1 MPDSHPPKTPRL
13 YWLFTLL
20 CACLL
25 ILSSLFMLTSL
36 YTQRAQL
43 GQSIGHDS
51 FSLLPKGHRGLSDA
65 DEALIQTALTKQ
77 SESANRQVI
86 FLISS
91 DHPEAT
97 HAAKTAFEAQLN
109 ANARQLLSLSPI
121 QNNYAQSLLD
131 YYAGHTLQLATPQQ
145 LNKLQHYSDTQWV
158 EEVQKNASRPI
169 SVGPSLAQDP
179 LGNVQDWLLTQAGK
193 SGIYQSTN
201 GDWQV
206 DYAGK
211 TFAVL
216 FYQTTEDAF
225 ALNTD
230 ASLTQLL
237 DQVKT
242 QTLQQYPHTL
252 IHMAGIPLHVAA
264 ATEQANR
271 EVSWFGT
278 ISTVAVILLL
288 TLAYYSARAVF
299 AVTFSLLYGMLLAF
313 FVTRWAFGQVHILT
327 LVFGTSLIG
336 VAEDYGF
343 HFLAARQNHPEQPVS
358 ALKRHIAP
366 GMFLAFATTAL
377 AYVFLGFPPFPALR
391 QLAVFSVAG
400 LLGSLLVVWFLFPYA
415 FAKMPPPTPLNRLF
429 AAWWRGFVAFSP
441 KISRQAQYVL
451 WTTFSVIVLLGWG
464 QVRFQDDLRQL
475 QNSPNW
481 LMTEQR
487 LVGQALNEANSQ
499 FFLVTGDSAQSVL
512 THEEDLR
519 VKLDEQFVAHPQLQ
533 VRYRAVSEWLPS
545 IQRQQQI
552 EQASLKAIPVLQTQL
567 GLDVDLSTNAGQY
580 IEPQAW
586 LSQPF
591 APLLQRQWLGQQP
604 DGRWATLLSLTG
616 QTNTHE
622 LSVLHKATAG
632 LPHVIWVDN
641 VTHYGQLLAKYR
653 NIILLILTLSYVA
666 TLAILWPRYRSNAA
680 LLLVPPLVGTLLSL
694 SALGWL
700 GIPIQ
705 LFTVLPLLLILG
717 MGIDYGIFLLEHVE
731 EQERMWMVTC
741 LSTISTILSLGMLGF
756 SSTPALHILGLT
768 LALGITM
775 TWLTS
780 AWVGKYLS
788 RHLRTHN

>member
-1 MPDSHPPKTPRL
+1 MPDSHSIKTRRL
-13 YWLFTLL
+13 HPFFTLL

-25 ILSSLFMLTSL
+25 ILSTLFMLASL
-36 YTQRAQL
+36 YMQRTQL

-65 DEALIQTALTKQ
+65 DEALVQTALAKQ

-91 DHPEAT
+91 DSPEST
-97 HAAKTAFEAQLN
+97 HAAKTTFETQLN
-109 ANARQLLSLSPI
+109 ASAHSLLSPSPI
-121 QNNYAQSLLD
+121 QSNYAQSLLD
-131 YYAGHTLQLATPQQ
+131 YYAKHTLQLATPNQ
-145 LNKLQHYSDTQWV
+145 LNKLAHYSDAQWV

-193 SGIYQSTN
+193 SGIYQGAN

-206 DYAGK
+206 DYEGK

-216 FYQTTEDAF
+216 LYQTAEDGF
-225 ALNTD
+225 ALQTD
-230 ASLTQLL
+230 EPLTQVLE
-237 DQVKT
+237 QVKT
-242 QTLQQYPHTL
+242 QTLQHDPNTM

-288 TLAYYSARAVF
+288 TLAYHSARAVF

-343 HFLAARQNHPEQPVS
+343 HFLAARQNHPEQPTPT
-358 ALKRHIAP
+358 LKRHIAP
-366 GMFLAFATTAL
+366 GMFLAFITTIL
-377 AYVFLGFPPFPALR
+377 AYVFLGLPPFPALR

-400 LLGSLLVVWFLFPYA
+400 LLGSLLVVWYLFPYA

-441 KISRQAQYVL
+441 NIPRQVQYAL
-451 WTTFSVIVLLGWG
+451 WAVFGIIVLLGWG
-464 QVRFQDDLRQL
+464 QVRFKDDLRQL

-481 LMTEQR
+481 LMAEQR

-519 VKLDEQFVAHPQLQ
+519 AKLDEQFVAHPELK

-545 IQRQQQI
+545 VQRQQQT
-552 EQASLKAIPVLQTQL
+552 EQASLKAIPALEAQL
-567 GLDVDLSTNAGQY
+567 GLDTDLSKNAGQY
-580 IEPQAW
+580 IEPQTW

-591 APLLQRQWLGQQP
+591 APILQRQWLGQQA

-616 QTNTHE
+616 QTNSGE
-622 LSVLHKATAG
+622 LSVLQKATVG

-641 VTHYGQLLAKYR
+641 VTHYGQLLANYR
-653 NIILLILTLSYVA
+653 NIILLILALSYVA
-666 TLAILWPRYRSNAA
+666 TLVVLWPRYRSNAL

-700 GIPIQ
+700 GIHIQ

-717 MGIDYGIFLLEHVE
+717 MGIDYGIFLLEHVD

-768 LALGITM
+768 LALGISL

-788 RHLRTHN
+788 RHLRAQ